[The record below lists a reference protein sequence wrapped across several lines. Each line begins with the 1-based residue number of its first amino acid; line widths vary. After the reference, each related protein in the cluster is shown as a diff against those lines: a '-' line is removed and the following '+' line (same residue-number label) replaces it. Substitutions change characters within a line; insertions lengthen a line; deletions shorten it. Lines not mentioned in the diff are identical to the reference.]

1 MKRNKMKR
9 HFFIFLMLIAAISAV
24 LFFNAF
30 DAERAYAA
38 PSTLTLTQSQLLSM
52 TTDAQVYGALSKL
65 STNDLYN
72 LLTQPQTNPSAP
84 ALTQSQLDGVM
95 NILTSDQIGSLIY
108 PFSSSQSYTFLTDLG
123 PAETYAFL
131 DNIVANTT
139 AIPPVS
145 QAQLTYDIL
154 YTLMNVTSNGNNQ
167 TTNPQDLVNI
177 LTSIGS
183 YSGTD
188 LYNIFTNLNVQ
199 NTVSSDTNYLYD
211 IFYPLSN
218 DQLYAVLS
226 PLSPTQFYNIF
237 STFNSTQILDTLGYL
252 SSSQLYN
259 LLSQLTP
266 AQLYGV
272 LSQLDNNDL
281 YTILTE
287 TLSSTDL
294 YKLFSGTNNSI
305 FQTLISNLKPL
316 EQWFVMASYLL
327 GQNSTNWWF
336 PGSELSGGY
345 NGSYSLPPGSQPN
358 NPSQRGNSNFPTQ
371 PGLPGPGSNGGGG
384 IPQPPPSGS
393 SSICNQN
400 SATNGYNCNINITI
414 TTQAPNE
421 PSYSQT
427 GGVSVTVANPKS

>member
-38 PSTLTLTQSQLLSM
+38 PSTLTQSQLLSM
-52 TTDAQVYGALSKL
+52 TTDAQVFNALSSL

-131 DNIVANTT
+131 DNIAANTT
-139 AIPPVS
+139 ANPPVS

-154 YTLMNVTSNGNNQ
+154 YTLMNVTVNGNNQ

-199 NTVSSDTNYLYD
+199 STGSSGSNYLYD

-226 PLSPTQFYNIF
+226 LLSPTQFYNIF
-237 STFNSTQILDTLGYL
+237 STFNSTQILYTLGYL

-272 LSQLDNNDL
+272 LSQLNNNDL

-316 EQWFVMASYLL
+316 EQWFVMVSYWL
-327 GQNSTNWWF
+327 GQNNTNWLF
-336 PGSELSGGY
+336 SGSGLSGGY
-345 NGSYSLPPGSQPN
+345 NGSYSPPPGSQPN

-371 PGLPGPGSNGGGG
+371 PGLPGPGGGNPPQSGGGG
-384 IPQPPPSGS
+384 GGS
-393 SSICNQN
+393 SSICNKN

-427 GGVSVTVANPKS
+427 GGVSVNVANPQ